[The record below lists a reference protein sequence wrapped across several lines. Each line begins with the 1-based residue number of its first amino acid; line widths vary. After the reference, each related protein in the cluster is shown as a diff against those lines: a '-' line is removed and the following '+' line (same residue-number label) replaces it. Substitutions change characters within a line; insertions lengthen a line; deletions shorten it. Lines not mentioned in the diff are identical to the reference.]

1 MYGRWYT
8 VKYGEGDRRHYIK
21 LHAIVTA
28 DADLPFFIY
37 AKVTD
42 DTASDTAELEE
53 MISNVDVNVGEMY
66 LDKGYLS
73 RANAQLIADIGA
85 VPYFEWVQNLER
97 EHWELSEVNQK
108 LENKLVKAFKDIY
121 DYSQKK
127 SLSYRMS
134 ALALAVE
141 RVVNAM
147 KLTGWR

>member
-1 MYGRWYT
+1 M
-8 VKYGEGDRRHYIK
+8 
-21 LHAIVTA
+21 
-28 DADLPFFIY
+28 PFFIY
-37 AKVTD
+37 AKVTTD
-42 DTASDTAELEE
+42 GTYAAELEE

-141 RVVNAM
+141 RIVNAM